1 MPTAV
6 GCPPTG
12 EVDDAPGVGEA
23 TAPGV
28 AAGGGATALT
38 APPPPFDKAT
48 PIALASVSIVGS
60 LAVTVVAGRLAA
72 TPPISAARV
81 SSVCGLV
88 TVGLLAVMIP
98 LPAEPARAP
107 ARFVSAHPALR
118 NCCSAATWLGTSCT
132 VIVAA
137 ARPTIPVLGTWSGRL
152 LRASQPSTAEPLNAN
167 VANTAAPTRGK
178 TVGTNQ
184 RCAAFVVVARTG
196 STASVAVLNDW
207 KAASVRQQIVQPCR
221 CCCMR

>member
-1 MPTAV
+1 
-6 GCPPTG
+6 
-12 EVDDAPGVGEA
+12 
-23 TAPGV
+23 
-28 AAGGGATALT
+28 LT
-38 APPPPFDKAT
+38 APPPPFDKAM

-60 LAVTVVAGRLAA
+60 LAVIVVAGRLAA
-72 TPPISAARV
+72 IPPTREARL

-107 ARFVSAHPALR
+107 ARFVSARLALS

-137 ARPTIPVLGTWSGRL
+137 ARPTIPVLGSGSGRL

-178 TVGTNQ
+178 TVGTSQ
-184 RCAAFVVVARTG
+184 RRAVFVVVARAG
-196 STASVAVLNDW
+196 NTASVAVLNDW
-207 KAASVRQQIVQPCR
+207 KAARVRQQIVQPCR
-221 CCCMR
+221 CCCTK